1 MTFIDFNTLDL
12 MHLIIIAFS
21 SFIFYMLL
29 SKIDKKEEYKK
40 MCIGISCLCGIIISI
55 IISYFTLEN
64 DVPLTSNYFDT

>member
-1 MTFIDFNTLDL
+1 MTFLDFYTLDL

-40 MCIGISCLCGIIISI
+40 MCIGIACLCGIIISI
-55 IISYFTLEN
+55 IISYFTLET